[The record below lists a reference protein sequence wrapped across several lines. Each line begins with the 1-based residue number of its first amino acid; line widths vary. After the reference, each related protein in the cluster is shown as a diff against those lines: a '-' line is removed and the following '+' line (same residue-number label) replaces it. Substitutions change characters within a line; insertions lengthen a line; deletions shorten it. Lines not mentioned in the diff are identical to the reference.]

1 MTTHPPDSSAVT
13 PRRTS
18 EGSQTNRR
26 QVEAPRGLELTAR
39 SWQTEAP
46 LRMLMNNLDPE
57 VAERPEDLVVYGG
70 TGKAARSWEAYD
82 ALVRTLRTLKDD
94 ETMLVQSGKPVGVMR
109 THEWAPRVLI
119 ANSNLV
125 GDWANWEE
133 FRRLEHLGLTMY
145 GQMTAGSWIY
155 IGTQGILQG
164 TFETFAA
171 VADKLAASGRHEPGG
186 GTLAG
191 TITLTAGLGG
201 MGGAQPLAVTMN
213 DGVAICVECG
223 QSRIARRL
231 EHRYLDV
238 QADSLDHALEL
249 AVEARDARRPLSIG
263 VLGNAAEMVPE
274 LLAREAPIDIVTDQT
289 SAHDPLYYLPV
300 GVGFEDWAELREKDP
315 AGLTERARASM
326 AVHVQAMVEFQD
338 RGAEVFDYG
347 NSIRDEAR
355 KGGYA
360 RAFEFPGFVPAY
372 IRPLFC
378 EGKGPFRWA
387 ALSGDPADIA
397 ATDRAIL
404 ELFPR
409 EESRSNERLHRWIT
423 MAGERVH
430 FQGLPARICWLGY
443 GERHRAG
450 LKFNEMVASGE
461 LKAPIVIG
469 RDHLDCG
476 SVASPYRE
484 TEGMLDGSDAIA
496 DWPLLNALV
505 NTASGA
511 TWVSI
516 HHGGGVGMGR
526 SIHAGQVTVAD
537 GTALAAQKIERVL
550 TNDPGMG
557 VIRHVDAG
565 YDEAVEVAAA
575 RGVRVPMQES

>member
-1 MTTHPPDSSAVT
+1 MPGLPGT
-13 PRRTS
+13 PGPSGPRPVR
-18 EGSQTNRR
+18 
-26 QVEAPRGLELTAR
+26 APRGTELSTLG
-39 SWQTEAP
+39 WQQEAA
-46 LRMLMNNLDPE
+46 LRMLRNNLDPE
-57 VAERPEDLVVYGG
+57 VAEHPDKLVVYGG
-70 TGKAARSWEAYD
+70 TGKAARDWRSFD
-82 ALVRTLRTLKDD
+82 AMERTLRTLKQD
-94 ETMLVQSGKPVGVMR
+94 ETMLVQSGRPVGVMQ

-133 FRRLEHLGLTMY
+133 FRRLEALGLTMY

-164 TFETFAA
+164 TYETFAA
-171 VADKLAASGRHEPGG
+171 VAAKRFG

-213 DGVAICVECG
+213 DGVAICVDCDPRAIER
-223 QSRIARRL
+223 RI

-238 QADSLDHALEL
+238 RADSVDHALRL
-249 AVEARDARRPLSIG
+249 ATEARDARRPLSIG
-263 VLGNAAEMVPE
+263 VLGNASELLPE
-274 LLAREAPIDIVTDQT
+274 LLAMGAPIDIVTDQT
-289 SAHDPLYYLPV
+289 SAHDPLAYLPAGV
-300 GVGFEDWAELREKDP
+300 DFDEMASFAAEKPADFTQRARESMARHVEAMVGF
-315 AGLTERARASM
+315 
-326 AVHVQAMVEFQD
+326 QD
-338 RGAEVFDYG
+338 AGAEVFDYG
-347 NSIRDEAR
+347 NSIRGEAR
-355 KGGYA
+355 TAGYD
-360 RAFEFPGFVPAY
+360 RAFDFPGFVPAY

-397 ATDRAIL
+397 RTDRAML
-404 ELFPR
+404 ELFP
-409 EESRSNERLHRWIT
+409 ENESLRRWISL
-423 MAGERVH
+423 AGERVH

-443 GERHRAG
+443 GERDRAG
-450 LKFNEMVASGE
+450 ERFNDMVASGE
-461 LKAPIVIG
+461 LAAPLAIG

-484 TEGMLDGSDAIA
+484 TEAMLDGSDAIA
-496 DWPLLNALV
+496 DWPLLNAMV
-505 NTASGA
+505 NVASGA
-511 TWVSI
+511 SWVSI

-537 GTALAAQKIERVL
+537 GTPLAGEKIRRVL

-565 YDEAVEVAAA
+565 YDIAESVAEDK
-575 RGVRVPMQES
+575 GVRVPMREES